1 MERDERMRIYAW
13 EFPVRL
19 THWAN
24 FLSILTLSITGFY
37 VGDPFIHAVSS
48 KQYIMGWIRFI
59 HFVAA
64 YVFLMSVVIR
74 IYWSFAG
81 NRYANIIQWL
91 PFSGEKIADLF
102 NDIKCYLFLDTKST
116 CKVGHTS
123 LGAFTYFLLYLIF
136 LFQIFSG
143 FALYSVNHSGALWTL
158 LGGWLLGLMELQ
170 TVRLY
175 HHLFMYIVLAFV
187 LIHVYLSWTADSKDR
202 NGLISSMFSG
212 WKFMTERDLK
222 YLLPKK

>member
-64 YVFLMSVVIR
+64 YVFLMSVIIR

>member
-1 MERDERMRIYAW
+1 MEKDERMRIYAW

-19 THWAN
+19 THWIN
-24 FLSILTLSITGFY
+24 FLCILTLSITGFY
-37 VGDPFIHAVSS
+37 IGRPFIHAVSS
-48 KQYIMGWIRFI
+48 EQYIMGWFRFV

-64 YVFLMSVVIR
+64 YAFLMSIIIR
-74 IYWSFAG
+74 LYWSVVG

-91 PFSGEKIADLF
+91 PFSGEKISELL

-123 LGAFTYFLLYLIF
+123 LGAFTYFILYLIF

-143 FALYSVNHSGALWTL
+143 FALYSVTHSGAIWTV
-158 LGGWLLGLMELQ
+158 LGGWVLSIMGLQ
-170 TVRLY
+170 TIRLF
-175 HHLFMYIVLAFV
+175 HHLSMYVMCAFA
-187 LIHVYLSWTADSKDR
+187 LLHIYLSWISDIRDK
-202 NGLISSMFSG
+202 NGLISSIFSG

-222 YLLPKK
+222 FLMPKK

>member
-1 MERDERMRIYAW
+1 MENDERTRIYAW

-37 VGDPFIHAVSS
+37 VGDPFMHAISS
-48 KQYIMGWIRFI
+48 KQYFMGWIRFI

-64 YVFLMSVVIR
+64 YVFLMNMIIR
-74 IYWSFAG
+74 IYWSFVG

-91 PFSGEKIADLF
+91 PLSGEKMGELI
-102 NDIKCYLFLDTKST
+102 NDIKCYLFVDTKST
-116 CKVGHTS
+116 CKVGHTT

-143 FALYSVNHSGALWTL
+143 FALYSVNHSGAVWTL
-158 LGGWLLGLMELQ
+158 LGGWLLGIMELQ

-175 HHLFMYIVLAFV
+175 HHLFMYVVLAFV
-187 LIHVYLSWTADSKDR
+187 LVHIYLSWIADCKDK